1 MSLKDLKSNN
11 DSKYFKILTI
21 IWQIIFHLFT
31 LGFFIFLMILL
42 FVVWLVPGWRVFY
55 VFEVLIYLNK
65 LTDPFYFFLA
75 HFVLLILSGIGTFFS
90 IKKIRR
96 SLKKRRYKI
105 GYLPNIITIFMII
118 SLIFALFNLNY
129 IKTNI
134 YSYKKQNV
142 DQISIMV
149 LNGSNGAQSTL
160 TYTQLFLMQYPNDAE
175 SYFLQAVAYSQLNQF
190 DQALNAIVKSEELGL
205 TFDRYL
211 AGPRN
216 LLTDLYNYS
225 DFQDYKIN
233 KNIQLLH
240 GPILGNLR
248 SNNVSI
254 WLRTASEIPIS
265 VRASKFINMSDPITS
280 NNITTNQTRDFT
292 AIINLNGLDSNTRYY
307 YEILLNGSTYE
318 TNLTLTFKTPPILG
332 DNADFKIGFGGG
344 AGYNPENERM
354 WKTIKNNN
362 PDLFLFLGDNIYIDY
377 PEIPETQQYC
387 YYRRQSRIEFKNL
400 TSSIPIYAIWDDHD
414 FGDDDC
420 TSSLELD
427 NPPWKLDVL
436 EIFKQNWVNPF
447 YGNGSS
453 NPGVFFNFS
462 IGDVDF
468 IMLDCRFYRQDPN
481 IISNPSMIGPN
492 QKSWLF
498 NTLNQSNGTFKIL
511 ISSVPWVEGA
521 KPGSKDTWDG
531 FKQEREEIL
540 SFIEDNKIEGVILLS
555 ADRHRSDA
563 WKILRPNGYPLYEFT
578 SSKITNEHT
587 HENIAGSLFSYNEKC
602 SFGSILINTTKIDPE
617 LTYQIINI
625 DDELIH
631 SITLKRSELNF
642 N

>member
-1 MSLKDLKSNN
+1 
-11 DSKYFKILTI
+11 
-21 IWQIIFHLFT
+21 
-31 LGFFIFLMILL
+31 
-42 FVVWLVPGWRVFY
+42 
-55 VFEVLIYLNK
+55 VLIYLNK
-65 LTDPFYFFLA
+65 FTDPFYFFLA
-75 HFVLLILSGIGTFFS
+75 HFVLLILSGIGTYFS

-96 SLKKRRYKI
+96 SLKNQRYKI
-105 GYLPNIITIFMII
+105 GYIPNIITIFMII

-175 SYFLQAVAYSQLNQF
+175 SYFLQALAYSQLNQF
-190 DQALNAIVKSEELGL
+190 EQALNAIAKSEELGL

-216 LLTDLYNYS
+216 LLGDLYNYS
-225 DFQDYKIN
+225 DFQHFKSN

-240 GPILGNLR
+240 GPILGNLTAN
-248 SNNVSI
+248 SISI
-254 WLRTASEIPIS
+254 WLRTASEIPVS
-265 VRASKFINMSDPITS
+265 VRASKFINMSNPITS
-280 NNITTNQTRDFT
+280 NNITTNQTSDFT
-292 AIINLNGLDSNTRYY
+292 GIINLNGLDSNTKYY
-307 YEILLNGSTYE
+307 YEIILNGSTYQ
-318 TNLTLTFKTPPILG
+318 TNLTFTFKTPPVLG
-332 DNADFKIGFGGG
+332 DNAEIKLGFGGG
-344 AGYNPENERM
+344 AGFNPENERM
-354 WKTIKNNN
+354 WNIIKNNH
-362 PDLFLFLGDNIYIDY
+362 PDLFLLLGDNVYIDY

-414 FGDDDC
+414 FGTDDC
-420 TSSLELD
+420 TSSLELE

-436 EIFKQNWVNPF
+436 KIFKQNWVNPY

-462 IGDVDF
+462 IVDVDF
-468 IMLDCRFYRQDPN
+468 IMLDCRFYRQNPN
-481 IISNPSMIGPN
+481 TISSPSMLGPK
-492 QKSWLF
+492 QKTWLF
-498 NTLNQSNGTFKIL
+498 NTLNQSTGTFKIL

-531 FKQEREEIL
+531 FKQEREEIF
-540 SFIEDNKIEGVILLS
+540 SFIEDHEIEGVILLS

-563 WKILRPNGYPLYEFT
+563 WKISRPNGYPLYEFT
-578 SSKITNEHT
+578 SSKLTNEHT
-587 HENIAGSLFSYNEKC
+587 HENIATSLFSYNEKC
-602 SFGSILINTTKIDPE
+602 SFGFISINTTKIDPE

-625 DDELIH
+625 DNELIH
-631 SITLKRSELNF
+631 SITLKRSEVNLN
-642 N
+642 